1 MRKAFISTLC
11 ELAEKNQD
19 IVLLCGDLGY
29 SVLEEFSNKFPDRYF
44 NVGIAE
50 QNMAGVAAGLALSG
64 KIVFTYSIA
73 NFAITRCLEQIRND
87 ICYHNA
93 HVIIVAVGT
102 GVAYGAQGYTHHGI
116 EDLSF
121 TRVLPNVTVASP
133 GDPLEVKMV
142 MRNLVAKS
150 SPAVLRLG
158 RGSEPTIHSIEPAGD
173 FGKLIKVC
181 DGAGE
186 VVFIASGTILP
197 EVVAA
202 CNLLKEKGVEASL
215 FSMPVITPINTSE
228 IQSLAMTT
236 TLLISVEEHLV
247 DGGVGSAL
255 AEIIAELPSPH
266 ARLVRMGVPR
276 GVTKLIGD
284 QNYLRK
290 CYGID
295 SLSIANK
302 ALIEIKKLN

>member
-1 MRKAFISTLC
+1 MRKAFISSLC
-11 ELAEKNQD
+11 NLAEKNQD

-29 SVLEEFSNKFPDRYF
+29 SVLEEFSNRFPDRYF

-121 TRVLPNVTVASP
+121 TRVLPNITVASP
-133 GDPLEVKMV
+133 GDPLEVKMA
-142 MRNLVAKS
+142 MRHLVAKRG
-150 SPAVLRLG
+150 PAILRLG
-158 RGSEPTIHSIEPAGD
+158 RGGESAVHFIEPTSI
-173 FGKLIKVC
+173 FGKLIKIY

-202 CNLLKEKGVEASL
+202 CDLLKAKGFEASL
-215 FSMPVITPINTSE
+215 FSMPVITPINTSQ
-228 IQSLAMTT
+228 IQSLVMTAK
-236 TLLISVEEHLV
+236 LLISVEEHLI
-247 DGGVGSAL
+247 DGGIGSAL
-255 AEIIAELPSPH
+255 AEIIAEMPSPR
-266 ARLVRMGVPR
+266 ARLLRLGIPR
-276 GVTKLIGD
+276 GFTKLIGD

-290 CYGID
+290 CYGLD

-302 ALIEIKKLN
+302 VAKVFS